1 MSVWKMFNPN
11 PCGKAVGDCAVRAVA
26 AATNTTWYE
35 AYSLLCSKGR
45 FMCDLPSSDAVWG
58 AVLRD
63 YHFKR
68 HGLPNSCPECYT
80 ARDFAVDHPRGV
92 YVLAFGGHVATIRDG
107 ELLDSWNSENEVP
120 IYYFRRS

>member
-1 MSVWKMFNPN
+1 
-11 PCGKAVGDCAVRAVA
+11 
-26 AATNTTWYE
+26 
-35 AYSLLCSKGR
+35 
-45 FMCDLPSSDAVWG
+45 MCDLPSSDAVWG

-68 HGLPNSCPECYT
+68 HSLPNSCPECYT

-92 YVLAFGGHVATIRDG
+92 YVLAFGGHVATVRDG